1 MTGLKGK
8 TVIYTG
14 HNRPY
19 LNKLTGVVLGDATP
33 TGSYLVS
40 FENKSVGTTYKE
52 YVGRTYLRVI
62 HSQNTEAVTVLEDQ
76 LNTLES
82 KLSPLLSEKELLD
95 KEIESLNVRIL
106 GIQTAISVLKSD
118 QERV

>member
-33 TGSYLVS
+33 TGSYPVS
-40 FENKSVGTTYKE
+40 FENKSLGTTYKE
-52 YVGRTYLRVI
+52 YVGRGYLREI
-62 HSQNTEAVTVLEDQ
+62 STESTEAVNVLEAQ

-82 KLSPLLSEKELLD
+82 TLSPLLSEKELLD
-95 KEIESLNVRIL
+95 KQIESLKVRVL